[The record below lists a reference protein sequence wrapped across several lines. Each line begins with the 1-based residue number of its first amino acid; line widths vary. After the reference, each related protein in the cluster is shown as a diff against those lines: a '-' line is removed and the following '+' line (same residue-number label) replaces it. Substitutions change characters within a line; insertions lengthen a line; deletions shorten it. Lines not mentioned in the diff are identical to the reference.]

1 MKMPHVGLL
10 RARIVLQRESPVAQG
25 GGSYAVNWVD
35 VANLWAQ
42 IEPVSG
48 REVLQE
54 VRLESRVTHRIILRY
69 RSDVNAGMRVVWGAR
84 VFSVQA
90 VINLGERDR
99 FTQLLAMEGGAV

>member
-1 MKMPHVGLL
+1 M
-10 RARIVLQRESPVAQG
+10 
-25 GGSYAVNWVD
+25 
-35 VANLWAQ
+35 
-42 IEPVSG
+42 SG

-69 RSDVNAGMRVVWGAR
+69 RSDVTAGMRVVWGAR